1 MKESE
6 GIESLESWVIVRES
20 EEYADRMSVKSN
32 SRLKRDILQR
42 IGKNNIVVQSNM
54 RSWSWVNIGL
64 KLYKFISV

>member
-1 MKESE
+1 MEESE
-6 GIESLESWVIVRES
+6 GIESLESWVIVRGS
-20 EEYADRMSVKSN
+20 EEYADRMSIKSN

-42 IGKNNIVVQSNM
+42 IEKNNIVVQM